1 MTRPPSRSRAP
12 NAAAPRPT
20 RFSALRLKPDALAF
34 ALDGAAQAVE
44 AVARGTSLPAALAAV
59 QSALPPEARALS
71 RGAIQD
77 IAYRAMRR
85 LGTAEWLVGALVDKA
100 PSAHVRAVLVCAFAL
115 LLDDEAHAAY
125 TPFTVVDQAVTAIG
139 ARRESAFAKGLVNAV
154 LRRFLREKDSLR
166 ARWEADPR
174 ARWNYEPWW
183 IDAVRA
189 AWPDTWQQILASA
202 DTQGPLTL
210 RVNVRR
216 ATRDAYLA
224 TLRDAGI
231 AAEPLGLHGVR
242 LREAMPVDRIPG
254 FADGVVSV
262 QDAGAQL
269 AAEWLGARDGMRVLD
284 ACAAPGGKTGHILEL
299 AGADVVALES
309 DPARAARIGENLAR
323 LGLHAQVRIGDAGA
337 PEQWHDGQPFDRV
350 LADVPCSASGIVR
363 RHPDI
368 RWLRRADDIVAL
380 AAEQRRIAEALW
392 PLVKPGGELL
402 YVTCS
407 IFPAEGEAQARW
419 FEAAHEDAVRLD
431 APGQLAPHAAQG
443 EARGDAHAASGASGR
458 PADHDGFYYARFQKR

>member
-166 ARWEADPR
+166 ARW
-174 ARWNYEPWW
+174 
-183 IDAVRA
+183 
-189 AWPDTWQQILASA
+189 
-202 DTQGPLTL
+202 
-210 RVNVRR
+210 
-216 ATRDAYLA
+216 
-224 TLRDAGI
+224 
-231 AAEPLGLHGVR
+231 
-242 LREAMPVDRIPG
+242 
-254 FADGVVSV
+254 
-262 QDAGAQL
+262 
-269 AAEWLGARDGMRVLD
+269 
-284 ACAAPGGKTGHILEL
+284 
-299 AGADVVALES
+299 
-309 DPARAARIGENLAR
+309 
-323 LGLHAQVRIGDAGA
+323 
-337 PEQWHDGQPFDRV
+337 
-350 LADVPCSASGIVR
+350 
-363 RHPDI
+363 
-368 RWLRRADDIVAL
+368 
-380 AAEQRRIAEALW
+380 
-392 PLVKPGGELL
+392 
-402 YVTCS
+402 
-407 IFPAEGEAQARW
+407 
-419 FEAAHEDAVRLD
+419 
-431 APGQLAPHAAQG
+431 
-443 EARGDAHAASGASGR
+443 
-458 PADHDGFYYARFQKR
+458 

>member
-1 MTRPPSRSRAP
+1 M
-12 NAAAPRPT
+12 
-20 RFSALRLKPDALAF
+20 
-34 ALDGAAQAVE
+34 
-44 AVARGTSLPAALAAV
+44 PAALAAV

-202 DTQGPLTL
+202 DTQGPVSYTHL
-210 RVNVRR
+210 R
-216 ATRDAYLA
+216 AHDTRMF
-224 TLRDAGI
+224 I
-231 AAEPLGLHGVR
+231 
-242 LREAMPVDRIPG
+242 
-254 FADGVVSV
+254 
-262 QDAGAQL
+262 
-269 AAEWLGARDGMRVLD
+269 
-284 ACAAPGGKTGHILEL
+284 
-299 AGADVVALES
+299 
-309 DPARAARIGENLAR
+309 
-323 LGLHAQVRIGDAGA
+323 
-337 PEQWHDGQPFDRV
+337 
-350 LADVPCSASGIVR
+350 
-363 RHPDI
+363 
-368 RWLRRADDIVAL
+368 
-380 AAEQRRIAEALW
+380 
-392 PLVKPGGELL
+392 
-402 YVTCS
+402 
-407 IFPAEGEAQARW
+407 
-419 FEAAHEDAVRLD
+419 
-431 APGQLAPHAAQG
+431 
-443 EARGDAHAASGASGR
+443 
-458 PADHDGFYYARFQKR
+458 